1 MYSSIENFLQTL
13 EEQLP
18 NICSSQDLIKFRI
31 YLTESGLSRA
41 RSRGLSPKFIKFPNR
56 RIIYLKSDVL
66 AWMRELYHENKK

>member
-18 NICSSQDLIKFRI
+18 DICSSNDLIKFRL

-41 RSRGLSPKFIKFPNR
+41 RAKGLSPKFIKFPNR
-56 RIIYLKSDVL
+56 RVIYLKSDIL
-66 AWMRELYHENKK
+66 AWVRGIYHEDK